1 MTGLALVAM
10 SNASVIL
17 NYPHDSGAIVALVT
31 EFNGGFKYHYTFNK
45 QEFTQSTQDLSH
57 FEFAVCSNF
66 TITNV
71 QTNGVTIGSFDHQSN
86 LFKFDDISDEQ
97 PTVFWVSFETPNVPH
112 LGSITMKYGQVIV
125 STAMVT
131 PSCGVAI
138 PEPNT
143 SIMGLVGTML
153 LLRRKRND

>member
-31 EFNGGFKYHYTFNK
+31 EFNGGYLYHYTFKKN
-45 QEFTQSTQDLSH
+45 EFSNSTQDLSH

-66 TITNV
+66 TISNV
-71 QTNGVTIGSFDHQSN
+71 QTNGVTIGSFDHQPN
-86 LFKFDDISDEQ
+86 LFKFDSMSDEQ
-97 PTVFWVSFETPNVPH
+97 PTSFWVSFETPNVPH
-112 LGSITMKYGQVIV
+112 LGNITIKYGQNIETI
-125 STAMVT
+125 STIT
-131 PSCGVAI
+131 PSCGASI

-143 SIMGLVGTML
+143 AVLGLIGTL
-153 LLRRKRND
+153 LILRRRKV